1 MEAIITDNTDA
12 VMALCPMTDINI
24 SDVEGKTA
32 LHYSVQKKKCMFVEM
47 IVERGANVT
56 VQDTKGNT
64 ALALASSLH
73 YSEDEFHLHLS
84 LIFLLY
90 KYGVAYGEQLNMI

>member
-32 LHYSVQKKKCMFVEM
+32 LHYAVQNKEGMYVEM
-47 IVERGANVT
+47 LVEQGANVT
-56 VQDTKGNT
+56 VRDTKGNT
-64 ALALASSLH
+64 ALTLASSLH
-73 YSEDEFHLHLS
+73 YSQDEFHLQLL

-90 KYGVAYGEQLNMI
+90 KYDVAYGEQLNMI